1 MTSCPDLT
9 ERTARPT
16 SSTTPK
22 YSCPIGVGPSYK
34 MDSHHVQRYVTTKG
48 DVQNE
53 GDVQAS
59 INGPYRIDYG
69 TIVPKKEECDNLF
82 VTFCVSASH
91 IAFGSIR
98 MEPVFMVLS
107 QSAAT
112 AGAIAIDRKMAVQD
126 VPYDVLQNRLLADGQ
141 RLTLSVG
148 PPSK

>member
-1 MTSCPDLT
+1 MVGDYVATQKAVSNQLEIP
-9 ERTARPT
+9 R
-16 SSTTPK
+16 S
-22 YSCPIGVGPSYK
+22 IGMGAYK
-34 MDSHHVQRYVTTKG
+34 MDSHHVQRHVTAQG

-69 TIVPKKEECDNLF
+69 TIIPKRDECDNLF

-107 QSAAT
+107 QSAVT
-112 AGAIAIDRKMAVQD
+112 AAAIAIDRKIPVQD
-126 VPYDVLQNRLLADGQ
+126 VPYDALQNRLLADGQ
-141 RLTLSVG
+141 RLTLTDSS
-148 PPSK
+148 PKK